1 MINYFIYFRP
11 SLRAIPILFG
21 LNGTASAGVFLEI
34 NEVRFGAP
42 YNISVMFTLQNDGD
56 QPICIGKN
64 ILFQMHFRE
73 TGILFGT
80 DSDGNDLL
88 QPSLGLNL
96 NEGAEIVSDLAS
108 RFSIIAPHS
117 SVTSVILDD
126 GLWILD
132 KSKDLSAGIKTL
144 QIVFP
149 YLICPE
155 GTVVRLDRG
164 AIPYPMGIPNMDTN
178 WVVLRSNTW
187 SNPYLEN

>member
-1 MINYFIYFRP
+1 MRKRSIFIRICI
-11 SLRAIPILFG
+11 LAIPILFG
-21 LNGTASAGVFLEI
+21 LNGAASADVFLEI
-34 NEVRFGAP
+34 NEVSFEAP
-42 YNISVMFTLQNDGD
+42 YNTSVKFTLQNDGD

-64 ILFQMHFRE
+64 ILFQMQFRE
-73 TGILFGT
+73 TGLLFGT

-88 QPSLGLNL
+88 QPSLGLTVM
-96 NEGAEIVSDLAS
+96 ERDEIVSDLAS
-108 RFSIIAPHS
+108 RFSVIAPHS

-126 GLWILD
+126 GLGIWD
-132 KSKDLSAGIKTL
+132 KSKDLNAGIKTL

-155 GTVVRLDRG
+155 GTVVRLDQG
-164 AIPYPMGIPNMDTN
+164 AIPHPIGIQNMDTN